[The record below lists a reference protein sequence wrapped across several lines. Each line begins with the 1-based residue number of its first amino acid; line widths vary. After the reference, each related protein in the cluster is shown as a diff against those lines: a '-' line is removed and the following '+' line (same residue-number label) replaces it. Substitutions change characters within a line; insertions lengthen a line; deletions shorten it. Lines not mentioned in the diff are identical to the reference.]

1 MLEKKKIFTCQMVIT
16 VELTVWG
23 YDVVTNKFMHC
34 NFSQAFDK
42 ESG

>member
-1 MLEKKKIFTCQMVIT
+1 MVIT